1 MLAIHCCA
9 LQGRVDGIQL
19 LLRYDPGE
27 LIRKEIDLE
36 NQVKFLIILPS
47 T

>member
-1 MLAIHCCA
+1 MLAVHCCA

-19 LLRYDPGE
+19 LFRYDAGE

-36 NQVKFLIILPS
+36 NQVLLLYLY
-47 T
+47 